1 MPHGPEPT
9 AGTVLAAWIA
19 RQTETLAGL
28 VEAVRAD
35 EPDAVHQMRI
45 TCRRLRS
52 TLQAYRP
59 LIGTDTTALVT
70 GLKDL
75 AAALGAARDTEVLGE
90 RLTADARALPADC
103 HPDEVAAAVS
113 AWAAEGT
120 AGARPEALAAL
131 DGPGLPA
138 LLAALR
144 GLAAEPRFTARADR
158 PAPAE
163 LTRVARRQQRRTARR
178 IDEARRAAP
187 GDATDTALH
196 EARKAAKRAR
206 YAGEPAGPAATGFVR
221 RMKALQDVLGT
232 HQDAVLAG
240 RTLHTL
246 AATDPRHAF
255 AYGVLYDRQLTAA
268 AADRARLP
276 DIWQKASAPPTF

>member
-1 MPHGPEPT
+1 MPHGAEPT
-9 AGTVLAAWIA
+9 AGTVLGGWIS

-28 VEAVRAD
+28 ADAVRAD
-35 EPDAVHQMRI
+35 EPDAVHRMRV

-59 LIGTDTTALVT
+59 LIGADTSALVIA
-70 GLKDL
+70 LRDL
-75 AAALGAARDTEVLGE
+75 ASDLGAARDTEVLAE
-90 RLTADARALPADC
+90 RLTADARALPEDC
-103 HPDEVAAAVS
+103 RPDEVVAALA
-113 AWAAEGT
+113 AWAAERT

-131 DGPGLPA
+131 DGPGFPA

-144 GLAAEPRFTARADR
+144 GLVAEPHFTARADR
-158 PAPAE
+158 PAPRE
-163 LTRVARRQQRRTARR
+163 LARVARRQQRRTARR
-178 IDEARRAAP
+178 IEAARGAAP
-187 GDATDTALH
+187 GEATATALH

-206 YAGEPAGPAATGFVR
+206 YAGEPAGPAADRFTR
-221 RMKALQDVLGT
+221 RMRDLQDLLGT

-240 RTLHTL
+240 RTLHGL
-246 AATDPRHAF
+246 AAADPQHAF

-276 DIWQKASAPPTF
+276 KTWRRASEPASF